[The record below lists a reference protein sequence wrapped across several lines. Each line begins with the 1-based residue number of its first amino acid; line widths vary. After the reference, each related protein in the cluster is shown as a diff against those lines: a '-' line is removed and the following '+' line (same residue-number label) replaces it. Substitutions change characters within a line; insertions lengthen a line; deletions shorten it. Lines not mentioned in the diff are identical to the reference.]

1 MRVEY
6 INPFVEAAFA
16 ILSEV
21 LGVEVKRGEL
31 YLKADSQ
38 PLLGVTII
46 VGLTGDVNGRV
57 LYDMSSKTALAIAST
72 MNDEELKEFDAL
84 AKATIAELANM
95 ITARA
100 ITKLHDI
107 GFNFEITPPAIIE
120 GDNMQVSDPA
130 AEALIVPVE
139 LPHGEL
145 EISVALREGA

>member
-16 ILSEV
+16 ILNEV

-72 MNDEELKEFDAL
+72 MNDEELKEFGAL
-84 AKATIAELANM
+84 AKATITELANM

-120 GDNMQVSDPA
+120 GDNMQVSDPT